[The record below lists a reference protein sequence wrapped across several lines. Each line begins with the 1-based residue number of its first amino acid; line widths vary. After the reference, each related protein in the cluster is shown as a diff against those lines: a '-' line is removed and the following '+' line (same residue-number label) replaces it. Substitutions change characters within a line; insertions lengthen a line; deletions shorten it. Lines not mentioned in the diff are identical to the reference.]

1 MIHALLSNNMFN
13 AAVSTAD
20 TFVGVLLVITAVNV
34 VIFLGD
40 DDGGRQ
46 IRRQKIIEQ
55 HHSSAMHQCYIT
67 MHRQRFWSKPFGLDA
82 MRLSSDSAG
91 KTEPLIH
98 DTKAIVK

>member
-1 MIHALLSNNMFN
+1 MMIHALLSNNMFN

-67 MHRQRFWSKPFGLDA
+67 MHRQRF
-82 MRLSSDSAG
+82 
-91 KTEPLIH
+91 
-98 DTKAIVK
+98 